1 MSTLSFSDTE
11 IHIAQA
17 GPKLIIELKLT
28 LDFWFS
34 GFHLPWDEGT
44 GTINT
49 PLHLIYV
56 ELGIKP
62 RASGVLGQCATS

>member
-11 IHIAQA
+11 IHVAQV

-34 GFHLPWDEGT
+34 SFHLPQNEGT
-44 GTINT
+44 GTIIT
-49 PLHLIYV
+49 PVHLIYV
-56 ELGIKP
+56 ELEIKP
-62 RASGVLGQCATS
+62 KALRMMGKPPAN